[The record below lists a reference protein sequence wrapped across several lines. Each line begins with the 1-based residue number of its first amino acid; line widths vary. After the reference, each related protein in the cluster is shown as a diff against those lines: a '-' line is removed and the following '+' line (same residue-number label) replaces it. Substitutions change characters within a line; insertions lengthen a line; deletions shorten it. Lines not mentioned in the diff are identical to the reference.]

1 MEALKKIVEY
11 LYKDR
16 LRSILW
22 FFFIMHGVYG
32 LIFLAARIEMGDTL
46 HLVTAIIHLIFIVQL
61 NDGQSRVKVFG
72 EMLVAIVLF
81 TASSTYMLG
90 WNAGFGMYL
99 LAMIPGMFFVGCKI
113 EKPEWFNKVAAVGL
127 CLSYFILALLSDIF
141 ISKQAIE
148 WENYMTPCYG
158 INAFLASVLLLNIG
172 IAFEVEIRR
181 IEVTLKD
188 KNLMLVQ
195 MASHDALTNLFNRRV
210 MNDLLQKA
218 ASVKEEY
225 GRDYSICICDIDDFK
240 KVNDTYGHDCGDYI
254 LKKVAEI
261 LLKASKTDQV
271 ARWGGE
277 EFLILLR
284 DMSAAD
290 SFSVINNVRKEISEY
305 PYEYAGQKI
314 HVTMTFGL
322 SNSKYM
328 KGRESMLLRA
338 DSRLYEGKQSGK
350 NCVKA

>member
-1 MEALKKIVEY
+1 MEY
-11 LYKDR
+11 MYRDR
-16 LRSILW
+16 LRTFLW
-22 FFFIMHGVYG
+22 FFFIVHGFYG
-32 LIFLAARIEMGDTL
+32 LIFLATGIEAGDTL
-46 HLVTAIIHLIFIVQL
+46 HLLTAIVYLIFLVQL
-61 NDGQSRVKVFG
+61 GDGQSHLKVFA
-72 EMLVAIVLF
+72 EMLVVIVVF
-81 TASSTYMLG
+81 TAVSTYFLG

-113 EKPEWFNKVAAVGL
+113 EKPEWFNKVAASGL
-127 CLSYFILALLSDIF
+127 FISFLLLSHISDILISEKALGWADYMRGCYRINAILASLI
-141 ISKQAIE
+141 
-148 WENYMTPCYG
+148 
-158 INAFLASVLLLNIG
+158 LLNVG
-172 IAFEVEIRR
+172 IAFEMEIRR
-181 IEVTLKD
+181 IEITLKD

-225 GRDYSICICDIDDFK
+225 GRDYSVCICDIDDFK

-254 LKKVAEI
+254 LKKIAEI
-261 LLKASKTDQV
+261 LLTSSKTDQV

-290 SFSVINNVRKEISEY
+290 SFSVINNVRRAVSEY

-314 HVTMTFGL
+314 RVTMTFGL

-328 KGRESMLLRA
+328 KGRENMLLQA
-338 DSRLYEGKQSGK
+338 DSRLYEGKQAGK